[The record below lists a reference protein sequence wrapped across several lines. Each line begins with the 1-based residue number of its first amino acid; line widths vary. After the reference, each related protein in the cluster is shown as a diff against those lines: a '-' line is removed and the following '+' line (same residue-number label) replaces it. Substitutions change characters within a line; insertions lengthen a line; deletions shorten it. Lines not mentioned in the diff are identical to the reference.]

1 MWMRNRLERL
11 RVATSARVASRQGVS
26 VHSAALAIG
35 LVVFLYAPMA
45 QAGGAFV
52 PGAAYFG
59 GDVTQVLVNSAAS
72 LETVASLGIGI
83 GAPVSVDVSGF
94 AAMLGK
100 QASRNAI
107 DEFLNQALPAAHA
120 YNPPDTATVSYET
133 MRISIGDDFLMKD
146 FSTNREIIVADDQ
159 VQLAPLLQEL
169 CPVSLSGE
177 QVCDW
182 LWLEGGTPLFIA
194 PQQVVALDDSVVEG
208 VQQGVNLLL
217 TASSEAL
224 DGPAIP
230 LQAPGEQALNDI
242 TENSV
247 LYIDLIDLT
256 VGPEAL
262 IRLVVLL
269 DTVDLDEAE
278 GNESVPALSRE
289 GGAFLVLGVGLIGIA
304 LLVFP
309 RSRRI

>member
-1 MWMRNRLERL
+1 MWMQNWLQRL
-11 RVATSARVASRQGVS
+11 RVTTSVRVESGQSVS
-26 VHSAALAIG
+26 VRSSAMALG
-35 LVVFLYAPMA
+35 LVVLLYAPLA
-45 QAGGAFV
+45 QASGPFV
-52 PGAAYFG
+52 PGAAHFG
-59 GDVTQVLVNSAAS
+59 GDVTQVLVNSGAS

-94 AAMLGK
+94 EAMLGGE
-100 QASRNAI
+100 ASHNAI
-107 DEFLNQALPAAHA
+107 DEFLNQVLPVAHA
-120 YNPPDTATVSYET
+120 NNPPDTATVSYET
-133 MRISIGDDFLMKD
+133 MRISIGDGFLMKD

-169 CPVSLSGE
+169 CPFSLSGE

-194 PQQVVALDDSVVEG
+194 PQDVVALDDSVVEG

-217 TASSEAL
+217 AASSETL
-224 DGPAIP
+224 DGPTIP
-230 LQAPGEQALNDI
+230 LQPAGEQALNDI

-289 GGAFLVLGVGLIGIA
+289 GGAFLVLGVGLIGVA